1 MEEKYEPQVIERQW
15 QARWQAENLFRVTED
30 ESRPK
35 YYLLEMFPYP
45 SGNIHMGHVRNYT
58 IGDVVARYKRMCGFN
73 VLHPMGWDAFGMPAE
88 NAAIA
93 NQTHPAKWTYANIAN
108 MRSQLKRLGFSYDW
122 EREIATCRPEYYR
135 WEQWLF
141 LKMYEK
147 GLAFR
152 KESYVNWCDPCQTVL
167 ANEQVEA
174 GACWRC
180 GKPVRQKKLS
190 QWFFR
195 ITRYAEDLLA
205 YCDQLPG
212 WPEKVITMQK
222 NWIGRS
228 AGAEIHFP
236 LEDGQGVIPVF
247 TTRQDT
253 VCGAT
258 FMCLAPEH
266 PLVPQLCQG
275 KPQEAEVLAF
285 VERISRQDRS
295 DKALESYEKEG
306 VFTGAFCLNP
316 VNGRRMPIYT
326 ANFALMAYG
335 TGAVMSV
342 PAHDQRDFEFAKKYG
357 LEIIVVVQS
366 PESDLDPAAM
376 TEAYT
381 GAGVMA
387 NSGRFDGLPNV
398 QAKEVIADHLETQ
411 GLGKRAVSFR
421 LRDWGISRQR
431 YWGAPIP
438 MIHCGRC
445 GIVPVPEQDLPVVL
459 PEDADLLEGGR
470 SPLPAL
476 EKFVRVSCPRC
487 GGEARRET
495 DTMDTF
501 VESSWYFERFCS
513 PRCDTGMFERA
524 AVDYWMPVDQ
534 YIGGVE
540 HAILHLLY
548 SRFYTRVLKD
558 EGLVTTPEPFTR
570 LLTQGMV
577 CKETVCCPEHGFL
590 FPTDVRAEGRNQ
602 DLQRVR
608 KAGGAGP
615 GGENVQVQEERDRPQ
630 HAARTLRRRHH
641 PAVLPVRGTPREGPR
656 VERAGGRRRVPFPEP
671 NLAPGGRLD
680 GQRAG
685 CYGLRWGARCPGRG
699 APSGFSQDAPDH
711 PQGHAGHRGAV
722 SLQHGHQRHDGAVQ
736 RDGAGEPG
744 NPSPGAGPRDAPGLR
759 VADAAAVADRAAH
772 RRGAVGRAGP
782 TREHPA
788 RPMAGMARGGARAG
802 GGPGRHPGQ
811 RQAAQPHDRCG
822 RRRRRGAESPGPGGR
837 ERPQVHPGQVRQE
850 GRRGEKQAGEHRDMN
865 GRMNP
870 REAGA
875 EAFSVRNSMQ
885 RVLNSITR
893 FALIPVGIWGMV
905 ACGYHFQ
912 TAGVIPAGLEP
923 IFIEV
928 FENRTNQAGLESTV
942 TNAIVFEFV
951 KRNEAALARN
961 AADASVVMKG
971 VIRSVELQT
980 ISTRGRDVAGERQV
994 TMRIDVQL
1002 VAADG
1007 KVKWAAKNLSGQ
1019 EAYSVSNDKFLN
1031 DERQRAALALVSTRI
1046 AERVYDRLIDN
1057 F

>member
-93 NQTHPAKWTYANIAN
+93 NRTHPAKWTYANIAN

-236 LEDGQGVIPVF
+236 LEDGQGFIPVF

-316 VNGRRMPIYT
+316 MNGRRMPIYT

-342 PAHDQRDFEFAKKYG
+342 PAHDQRDFEFATKYG
-357 LEIIVVVQS
+357 LEIVVVVQS
-366 PESDLDPAAM
+366 PESDLNPAAM

-387 NSGRFDGLPNV
+387 NSGRFDGLPNA

-470 SPLPAL
+470 SPLPTL

-513 PRCDTGMFERA
+513 PRCDTGMFEKA

-590 FPTDVRAEGRNQ
+590 FPTDVRA
-602 DLQRVR
+602 
-608 KAGGAGP
+608 AGGGTRACSVCGKP
-615 GGENVQVQEERDRPQ
+615 VVLGRVEKMSKSKKNVIDPNTLLERYGADTTRLFCLFAAPPEKDLEWSEQGVDGGYRFLNRIWRLAADWMDSVQGVSAYDGGLDALDEALRAVFRKTHQTIRKVTRDIEERFHFNTAISAMMELFNEMALVD
-630 HAARTLRRRHH
+630 
-641 PAVLPVRGTPREGPR
+641 RGTPHPEQARVMRLAFESLTLLLSPIVPHIAEELWAALGRPESILLAQWPKWREEALEQAAVLVVIQVNGK
-656 VERAGGRRRVPFPEP
+656 
-671 NLAPGGRLD
+671 
-680 GQRAG
+680 
-685 CYGLRWGARCPGRG
+685 LRSRMTV
-699 APSGFSQDAPDH
+699 
-711 PQGHAGHRGAV
+711 AV
-722 SLQHGHQRHDGAVQ
+722 
-736 RDGAGEPG
+736 
-744 NPSPGAGPRDAPGLR
+744 
-759 VADAAAVADRAAH
+759 DAADEAL
-772 RRGAVGRAGP
+772 
-782 TREHPA
+782 
-788 RPMAGMARGGARAG
+788 
-802 GGPGRHPGQ
+802 
-811 RQAAQPHDRCG
+811 QAQ
-822 RRRRRGAESPGPGGR
+822 
-837 ERPQVHPGQVRQE
+837 
-850 GRRGEKQAGEHRDMN
+850 
-865 GRMNP
+865 
-870 REAGA
+870 
-875 EAFSVRNSMQ
+875 
-885 RVLNSITR
+885 
-893 FALIPVGIWGMV
+893 
-905 ACGYHFQ
+905 
-912 TAGVIPAGLEP
+912 
-923 IFIEV
+923 
-928 FENRTNQAGLESTV
+928 
-942 TNAIVFEFV
+942 
-951 KRNEAALARN
+951 ALADENVRKFIQGKPVKK
-961 AADASVVMKG
+961 VVVVKNKLVNI
-971 VIRSVELQT
+971 VI
-980 ISTRGRDVAGERQV
+980 
-994 TMRIDVQL
+994 
-1002 VAADG
+1002 
-1007 KVKWAAKNLSGQ
+1007 
-1019 EAYSVSNDKFLN
+1019 
-1031 DERQRAALALVSTRI
+1031 
-1046 AERVYDRLIDN
+1046 
-1057 F
+1057 